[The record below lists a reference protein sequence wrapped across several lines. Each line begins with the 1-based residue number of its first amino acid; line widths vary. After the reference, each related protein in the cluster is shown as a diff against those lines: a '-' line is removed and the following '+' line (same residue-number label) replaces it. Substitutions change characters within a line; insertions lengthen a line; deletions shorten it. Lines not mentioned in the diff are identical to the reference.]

1 MDLYNNLGKATT
13 TITMTAAATFV
24 QPSLQPVQ
32 NAQALVQLLFNHLS
46 HVAVD
51 LFSLQQLF
59 EGLVQLFQLPPVQ
72 GSQPTAL
79 LDLLPQLRELSGL
92 WLHKGVQAVEKT
104 ILGTN

>member
-1 MDLYNNLGKATT
+1 
-13 TITMTAAATFV
+13 MTAAVTFV

-72 GSQPTAL
+72 GSQPAAL

-92 WLHKGVQAVEKT
+92 
-104 ILGTN
+104 